1 MPKTQHLISAVSEA
15 RQNILRYSDELQ
27 RSRPLQEIMSYAR
40 GWYACRDKSG
50 DWAIAPSKFAGYAD
64 NDAESYVRHHQQ
76 RDGRLTE
83 RLLSQWFVEVTP
95 GTTIYADLTLE
106 LAKMFAHSGKTPN
119 KRVHLHVLKSDLTV
133 SEPAEGGQAQQ
144 AKLALLERVTYDA
157 DVLGGR
163 PLIRGLRVSVGDV
176 LDLLAAGASREEIL
190 ADFPYLEDEDISAAL
205 EYAARAVDH
214 RVVNAA

>member
-1 MPKTQHLISAVSEA
+1 MKKTHRLISTVSVA
-15 RQNILRYSDELQ
+15 RQNVLRYSDELQ
-27 RSRPLQEIMSYAR
+27 RSGPLQEIMSYAR
-40 GWYACRDKSG
+40 GWYACRNQSG
-50 DWAIAPSKFAGYAD
+50 DWAMAPSKFAGYAD
-64 NDAESYVRHHQQ
+64 NDAESYVRQHRE

-83 RLLSQWFVEVTP
+83 RLLSQWFVEVKP
-95 GTTIYADLTLE
+95 GRPIYNDLMRV

-119 KRVHLHVLKSDLTV
+119 KRVHLYVLTSDLTV
-133 SEPAEGGQAQQ
+133 SEPAEGGQS
-144 AKLALLERVTYDA
+144 KSALLQRVTYDT

-163 PLIRGLRVSVGDV
+163 PIIRGLRVGVGD
-176 LDLLAAGASREEIL
+176 LLGLLAAGASREEIL